1 MGMFMA
7 SSLHS
12 LKEIFLGSEKP
23 LRDRGGGEMTVKRGE
38 WKKLVGKKK
47 IF

>member
-1 MGMFMA
+1 MFMA

-23 LRDRGGGEMTVKRGE
+23 LRDGGGGEGEMTVKRGE